1 MLAGL
6 DEPTGGEIAF
16 MGKTVSSAA
25 AGVIADPRERNAGLV
40 FQSYALWPHMTV
52 AGNIGWPLQG
62 AGWDRAA
69 REAPIGEVLA
79 LLGIAALR
87 ALYPAE
93 IPGDQPPRAPTPRP
107 PP

>member
-25 AGVIADPRERNAGLV
+25 AGVIADPRERNVGLV
-40 FQSYALWPHMTV
+40 FQSYALLPHMKG
-52 AGNIGWPLQG
+52 AGNIGWPRTV

-69 REAPIGEVLA
+69 AAARVGAGLAP
-79 LLGIAALR
+79 LGIAAQIGLASVTDR
-87 ALYPAE
+87 
-93 IPGDQPPRAPTPRP
+93 GWQDMM
-107 PP
+107 

>member
-1 MLAGL
+1 
-6 DEPTGGEIAF
+6 

-40 FQSYALWPHMTV
+40 LQSYALWPHMTV
-52 AGNIGWPLQG
+52 AGNIGWLLKV

-69 REAPIGEVLA
+69 REARIGEVLA

-87 ALYPAE
+87 DRYPAE
-93 IPGDQPPRAPTPRP
+93 ISGGQQGSEEHTSELKSLMSTYYAV
-107 PP
+107 

>member
-40 FQSYALWPHMTV
+40 FQSYAPWPHMTV
-52 AGNIGWPLQG
+52 AGNIGWPLKV
-62 AGWDRAA
+62 AGWARLA
-69 REAPIGEVLA
+69 REARLGGVLA
-79 LLGIAALR
+79 LPGIAALR
-87 ALYPAE
+87 HPYPAGL
-93 IPGDQPPRAPTPRP
+93 PGGPPQPAPP
-107 PP
+107 